1 MSFSSDLKVELSKI
15 NNLKNKQEV
24 YAEFLGYIATSNAN
38 KKGKNIRFSTE
49 NEYNINRFAKLLNN
63 LDITNYKIEIVG
75 KAYNITFKPVQEIE
89 QIKKENVN
97 SILNSDALKKAYI
110 RGNFL
115 GAGSINEPK
124 NKYHLEII
132 FSSEESA
139 DITLELLQEYE
150 INAKILEKTLYFK
163 DGEEISNFLAL
174 IGGSRAM
181 LKFEEIRVLREM
193 KNNVNRLVNCETANL
208 NKTINSSVKQINII
222 KELKKTGK
230 FNQIPENLK
239 EIAELREANPNAT
252 LEELGKML
260 SKPIGKSSVN
270 HRFKKLE
277 EYL

>member
-24 YAEFLGYIATSNAN
+24 YAEFLGYLSTSNVS
-38 KKGKNIRFSTE
+38 KKGKNIKFSTE

-63 LDITNYKIEIVG
+63 LDIVNYKIEIVG
-75 KAYNITFKPVQEIE
+75 KTYNITFKTENEIE
-89 QIKKENVN
+89 LINKTNTNVV
-97 SILNSDALKKAYI
+97 LYSDALKKAYI

-132 FSSEESA
+132 FSTEEYA
-139 DITLELLQEYE
+139 NITLGLLKEYE

-174 IGGSRAM
+174 IGGSNAM

-230 FNQIPENLK
+230 FNQIPQNLK
-239 EIAELREANPNAT
+239 EIAELREANPDAT